1 MTWQPAPG
9 EVLQIRWPIEFATGV
24 SRLVEGRRSF
34 RGTDRRDIEAELQA
48 DEAWPARPEFAVLDA
63 SEQREQ
69 RAVNGML
76 RWVPAVVGAIVNLGG
91 PSGVGGGRE
100 PRGPRESQDPE
111 NEVEDFPVMWA
122 ERGALARNV
131 PWELDPGRV
140 PRRAGVALLATDLAV
155 TDRSVYVVGYG
166 PKSPDEAEV
175 LWSTPR
181 STITHAEVMSYS
193 GAHPD
198 LRLTFTDGSWIRL
211 NAKATSQAKL
221 LVNAVNGASRV
232 ITEAD
237 LTDGQ
242 RAQVTETAK
251 RFKVDAGLP
260 RVFTRL
266 PSGLVQ
272 AELWRSSHRTGQSVS
287 VCMTDDGSPAAPHPD
302 DM

>member
-1 MTWQPAPG
+1 M
-9 EVLQIRWPIEFATGV
+9 
-24 SRLVEGRRSF
+24 
-34 RGTDRRDIEAELQA
+34 QA
-48 DEAWPARPEFAVLDA
+48 DEAWPGRPEFAVLDA
-63 SEQREQ
+63 SERRQQ
-69 RAVNGML
+69 RAVNGLL

-91 PSGVGGGRE
+91 PSGVGGGQE
-100 PRGPRESQDPE
+100 PRGPHESQEPE

-122 ERGALARNV
+122 ERGALARRV
-131 PWELDPGRV
+131 PWELDPDRV

-166 PKSPDEAEV
+166 PKSPDDAEV

-181 STITHAEVMSYS
+181 STITNAEIMPYL

-198 LRLTFTDGSWIRL
+198 LRLTFADGSWIRL
-211 NAKATSQAKL
+211 NAKATSPAKL
-221 LVNAVNGASRV
+221 LVNAVNGTSRV

-242 RAQVTETAK
+242 RAQVAETAR

-260 RVFTRL
+260 QVFTRL

-272 AELWRSSHRTGQSVS
+272 AELHRSSSRAGQSVS
-287 VCMTDDGSPAAPHPD
+287 LCMADDGSPAAPHPD